1 MKMDRLWKATE
12 RRIAKQF
19 GTTRTPLSGSNSGG
33 TQSDTLHERLYI
45 EVKERKR
52 LPEWF
57 TKTVKDTK
65 IKAVEENKV
74 PLTVFHQKG
83 DSDDYV
89 ILNISDIILLAK
101 EIKDEGLGT

>member
-1 MKMDRLWKATE
+1 M
-12 RRIAKQF
+12 
-19 GTTRTPLSGSNSGG
+19 
-33 TQSDTLHERLYI
+33 
-45 EVKERKR
+45 
-52 LPEWF
+52 
-57 TKTVKDTK
+57 KDTK

>member
-1 MKMDRLWKATE
+1 MSDMNWKAQE

-33 TQSDTLHERLYI
+33 TQSDTKHPRLYI
-45 EVKERKR
+45 EIKSRKR

-57 TKTVKDTK
+57 TKTVEDTK
-65 IKAVEENKV
+65 AKAMKEDKI

-83 DSDDYV
+83 STDDYFV
-89 ILNISDIILLAK
+89 LNVSDIIKIAK
-101 EIKDEGLGT
+101 ELR